1 MSHSHAKRKRRN
13 YTWCAVLFAL
23 VGTACMLFGIIR
35 LLWPEITEPADLPD
49 HSQPYSAP
57 ASEPG
62 KNTSI
67 GSTERG
73 ETTRGDSAA
82 VTMNVPVLLQD
93 NLPTGCEATAAA
105 MMLQAFGYAVSNE
118 DVARALPL
126 TQQETVGDRRYA
138 AHPEKAFL
146 GNPFTASGFG
156 IFSPAVAQTMQTLIN
171 ERGGRH
177 RVVDL
182 KGASEEKI
190 LSYIQE
196 GTPVCIWSTMD
207 GREVVNQ
214 YSWYIKDGD
223 TYTDQ
228 MFVWPGNEHCLVLI
242 AYDKATVTVND
253 PQQGVIQYE
262 RSDFFRH
269 YREIGRYAL
278 TME

>member
-1 MSHSHAKRKRRN
+1 
-13 YTWCAVLFAL
+13 
-23 VGTACMLFGIIR
+23 
-35 LLWPEITEPADLPD
+35 
-49 HSQPYSAP
+49 
-57 ASEPG
+57 
-62 KNTSI
+62 
-67 GSTERG
+67 
-73 ETTRGDSAA
+73 
-82 VTMNVPVLLQD
+82 
-93 NLPTGCEATAAA
+93 

-228 MFVWPGNEHCLVLI
+228 LFVWPGNEHCLVLI